1 MEDADVDLAAD
12 LIVKSQVCNTGQ
24 TCIVITVFMYMKNVM
39 RSSARKYWIA

>member
-24 TCIVITVFMYMKNVM
+24 TCIGYKPYLCT
-39 RSSARKYWIA
+39 